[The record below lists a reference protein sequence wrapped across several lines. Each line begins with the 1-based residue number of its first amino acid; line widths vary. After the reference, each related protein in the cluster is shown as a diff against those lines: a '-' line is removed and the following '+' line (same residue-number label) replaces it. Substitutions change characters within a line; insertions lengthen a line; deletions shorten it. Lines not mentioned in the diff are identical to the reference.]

1 MVEVTEYDMTE
12 FVSISDKGFQSL
24 WPSIQHLWDSSVPIP
39 VTSGTSCLTCIDS

>member
-24 WPSIQHLWDSSVPIP
+24 WPSIITKWYIHKHIFEKKK
-39 VTSGTSCLTCIDS
+39 